1 VYAYKEQYPGESWQI
16 LQTLFPIYGENPTI
30 SWCSRALRTRTGQ
43 VNATNGT
50 IDELTKE
57 QAEVLDQQISAKFCT
72 QNWYVPVSKNKTV
85 VNMNN
90 V

>member
-1 VYAYKEQYPGESWQI
+1 MLEGPEYKLVTW
-16 LQTLFPIYGENPTI
+16 
-30 SWCSRALRTRTGQ
+30 TGQ

-50 IDELTKE
+50 IDELIKE

-85 VNMNN
+85 VNTNN